1 LQLASPLGV
10 SQLEP
15 LIKFSVVLRR
25 LSLGLLASAISIASL
40 PAIAQED
47 GSAAALLQQLD
58 KLLEENEL
66 LKQRNQ
72 QLEAQ
77 ISGFSQGKD
86 DAFDLQEISLKDAV
100 KFNWGFQG
108 ALQGAGT
115 PNQAGIGGFL
125 PLSVGDNSVFFFD
138 ALANVNFADYENNSS
153 IINTDVAGT
162 TISTSSRLGYRWLNG
177 DRSWMYGLNAGYDS
191 RPMNT
196 GGTDTGINV
205 SGTEK
210 SAFFQQVAVNAE
222 AISNDWNFNA
232 YALIPIGDTEQDLNF
247 FYQGGALNT
256 YGLDVGY
263 FITPELNAS
272 VGYYYQ
278 NGDLGTADGSG
289 VLGRVA
295 YEISSGLTAGVN
307 ISYDEAFETRV
318 SADLKVRFGGASTTA
333 QRKDVQQLPVIK
345 SLTSTPYNRTVRVH
359 DAPGTSQTENI
370 TCIFNDGSIVG
381 VAEPWVVK
389 SSPEIFCNDLNLRK
403 ATGNG
408 RGLFV
413 GEGKVIK

>member
-1 LQLASPLGV
+1 MLRQLTA
-10 SQLEP
+10 
-15 LIKFSVVLRR
+15 
-25 LSLGLLASAISIASL
+25 GLLATAAFIAPL
-40 PAIAQED
+40 PAIAQEN
-47 GSAAALLQQLD
+47 GSA
-58 KLLEENEL
+58 
-66 LKQRNQ
+66 
-72 QLEAQ
+72 
-77 ISGFSQGKD
+77 D
-86 DAFDLQEISLKDAV
+86 DLGVMSISLKDVV
-100 KFNWGFQG
+100 KPTVGFQG

-125 PLSVGDNSVFFFD
+125 PLSVGDNSVWFLD
-138 ALANVNFADYENNSS
+138 VLANANFADYENNSS

-222 AISNDWNFNA
+222 AVSNDWNFNA

-272 VGYYYQ
+272 VGFYYQ

-295 YEISSGLTAGVN
+295 YDISSGLTAGVN
-307 ISYDEAFETRV
+307 VSYDAAFDTRI
-318 SADLKVRFGGASTTA
+318 SADIKVRFGGPSTTA
-333 QRKDVQQLPVIK
+333 ATKKKRENPTINA
-345 SLTSTPYNRTVRVH
+345 LTSTPSNRDVRVH
-359 DAPGTSQTENI
+359 DGWDFFVNPCRYLWCGSPLEEGSPGI
-370 TCIFNDGSIVG
+370 
-381 VAEPWVVK
+381 
-389 SSPEIFCNDLNLRK
+389 
-403 ATGNG
+403 
-408 RGLFV
+408 
-413 GEGKVIK
+413 